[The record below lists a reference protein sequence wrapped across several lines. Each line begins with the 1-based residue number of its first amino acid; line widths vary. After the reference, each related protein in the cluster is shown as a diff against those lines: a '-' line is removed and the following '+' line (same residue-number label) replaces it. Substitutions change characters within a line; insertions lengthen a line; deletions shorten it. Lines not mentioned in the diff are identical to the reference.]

1 MLANTEFL
9 RNLVVGD
16 ARFRKLGAYSYVA
29 LIAVDGRL
37 DTLGCRRK
45 WSDKGGLGM
54 ASRWSWAAH

>member
-16 ARFRKLGAYSYVA
+16 ARFRKLGTYSYVA

-45 WSDKGGLGM
+45 WSDYSCG
-54 ASRWSWAAH
+54 